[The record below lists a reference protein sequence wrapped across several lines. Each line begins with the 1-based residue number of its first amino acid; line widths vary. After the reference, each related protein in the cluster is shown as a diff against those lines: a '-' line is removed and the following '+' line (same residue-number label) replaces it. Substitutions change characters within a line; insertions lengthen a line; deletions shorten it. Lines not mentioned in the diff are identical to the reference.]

1 MVNSTESVGSLLLLL
16 LLLIVL
22 FGSFARALK
31 IPYPILFV
39 IAGIGLSLLPHM
51 PRFALPSDLVFLVF
65 LPPLLYS
72 AAWTLSWREFQ
83 RNFTKIA
90 MHAIGLVLVTIL
102 ILTFCAGVFLPGF
115 DWKSGLLLG
124 AVVAATDAIA
134 ATAIARRV
142 GLPNSIVELLEAESL
157 VNDATGLL
165 ALQFGVV
172 VLTTGRLPSFVDG
185 VGRFVFV
192 TVGGVFVGLIVGF
205 LIAEL
210 EEFVD
215 DGPIEIVLSVL
226 IPYGAYI
233 LGQRMHASGVM
244 AVIACGMYMS
254 RQSTFFMS
262 AQVRLQ
268 STAVWDALNFALNGV
283 VFLLLGLQLPFVLS
297 QIRGIPLHLLVI
309 YGLSFS
315 LSMIALR
322 VFWVMLEPFLSG
334 AAMKWILHSYQHS
347 VRNSREL
354 LVVGWGGMRG
364 VLSLAA
370 AVSLPL
376 STPSGPFVQRS
387 SIIFLTFCLIFS
399 TLVLQGLSLPFLIKR
414 LGLAGHAGHIYEE
427 QDARRTMLRE
437 ALVHLGRRRSKD
449 RYENAILEELMTT
462 YQRRLD
468 AVPSNRHVSG
478 KTAQSG
484 KLRREALLEVTE
496 IERATLLRLR
506 DEDRI
511 DDEVLRSLQR
521 ELDLMESRIHTSMA

>member
-1 MVNSTESVGSLLLLL
+1 MGSTESVGSLLLLL
-16 LLLIVL
+16 LFLIVL

-31 IPYPILFV
+31 IPYPILLV
-39 IAGIGLSLLPHM
+39 VAGIGLSLVPHM
-51 PRFALPSDLVFLVF
+51 PRFALPPDLVFLVF

-83 RNFTKIA
+83 RNFSKIA
-90 MHAIGLVLVTIL
+90 MHAIGLVVVTIL
-102 ILTFCAGVFLPGF
+102 LLTFCAGLFLPGF

-134 ATAIARRV
+134 ATAVARRV

-185 VGRFVFV
+185 VGRFVF
-192 TVGGVFVGLIVGF
+192 TTGSGVFVGLVVGS
-205 LIAEL
+205 LVAKL
-210 EEFVD
+210 EEFID

-226 IPYGAYI
+226 VPYGVYI
-233 LGQRMHASGVM
+233 SARHIHVSGVM

-254 RQSTFFMS
+254 RQSTSFMS
-262 AQVRLQ
+262 AEVRLQ
-268 STAVWDALNFALNGV
+268 STAVWDAMNFVLNGA

-297 QIRGIPLHLLVI
+297 QMHGIALHLLVI
-309 YGLSFS
+309 YGVGFS

-322 VFWVMLEPFLSG
+322 VFWVLLEPLVSRTV
-334 AAMKWILHSYQHS
+334 MKWFLHTDQHS
-347 VRNSREL
+347 VMNNREL

-376 STPSGPFVQRS
+376 STPSGPFLQRS
-387 SIIFLTFCLIFS
+387 PIIFLAFCLIFA
-399 TLVLQGLSLPFLIKR
+399 TLVLQGLSLPLLIKR
-414 LGLAGHAGHIYEE
+414 LGLAGHAGLIYEE
-427 QDARRTMLRE
+427 RDARRTMLRE

-449 RYENAILEELMTT
+449 RYENEILEELMTT

-478 KTAQSG
+478 KNAQSG
-484 KLRREALLEVTE
+484 KLRRDALLEVTE

-506 DEDRI
+506 KEERI

-521 ELDLMESRIHTSMA
+521 ELDLIESRIHTSVA